1 MRLSRTARSG
11 LRALLTLAALAALAC
26 ALSAPSLAS
35 EGGVG
40 VIAKDGFGERDN
52 SFAWAMGWF
61 KHKLYVGTGRD
72 VLCVEDETTQFF
84 VPLEQKYTTNPSV
97 NVRCPPSPYEMNLR
111 ADIWQYTPK
120 THAWKR
126 VYVSPAERNPKDLS
140 LPVAKDIAYRGMADY
155 SEHGKEA
162 LFAAG
167 VSADEYLPS
176 LLKSHPPRIMRSFD
190 GVHWQALNLPAVT
203 VHFPEGN
210 IRPMGFRTL
219 LVWKGHLY
227 VTATP
232 DLTGNGSLFEVTNAM
247 SSHPHLVQVT
257 PPNLNV
263 FEAVTFH
270 GDLYVGC
277 GSEKSGY
284 SVWEASGEGRP
295 WVPIVTGGAGRG
307 NVVTSVV
314 SMHVYRKGLYVGA
327 SGWYQNTLPQSEM
340 IRIAPDGA
348 WTLVV
353 GNPRK
358 LPSGATAYPTSGLD
372 DGFDSLFNAHFW
384 RMGIL
389 GGGLYVGTNS
399 WADLLKNGRLGWIE
413 DLIAYSSGYQ
423 LWATCDGNDF
433 FPVTRNA
440 FGAGEYNFG
449 ARNLVTGNGPNGEEL
464 FIGSANVAGGTTI
477 YDVHESICSAGID
490 HAREVPAPSA
500 MIAETAGK
508 GKGTLLSWKPSRSA
522 ARYEVLAAD
531 EAKLTVYLQP
541 QPSLT
546 HDAFQFE
553 GAQPIIAGPETPGAL
568 PVDISLPGAFEPVGT
583 TTDSYFV
590 APSNAHRV
598 YEVVAENADGQASGP
613 SNIQIVPTPEPAPT
627 FGSVRAAIGSPAPLG
642 GKAAAASVSAAQR
655 LLDGAQSASARGDRA
670 AALGDLRRLQSLQ
683 ADRHDELSALAARLE
698 RRILYAGVAGEP

>member
-1 MRLSRTARSG
+1 MARSG
-11 LRALLTLAALAALAC
+11 PRALLALAALVVLAC
-26 ALSAPSLAS
+26 ATSPPSVAG
-35 EGGVG
+35 EPGVN
-40 VIAKDGFGERDN
+40 VLAKDGFGERDN

-84 VPLEQKYTTNPSV
+84 VPLEQKYTTSPSV
-97 NVRCPPSPYEMNLR
+97 NVRCPSSPYEMNLR

-120 THAWKR
+120 THRWKR
-126 VYVSPAERNPKDLS
+126 VYVSPTERNPKDLK

-155 SEHGKEA
+155 REYGKEA

-176 LLKSHPPRIMRSFD
+176 LLKTRPPRILRSFD
-190 GVHWQALNLPAVT
+190 GVHWEALHLPSVI

-232 DLTGNGSLFEVTNAM
+232 DLTGNGSLFEITNPM
-247 SSHPHLVQVT
+247 SGHPHLVQVT
-257 PPNLNV
+257 PPSLNV

-277 GSEKSGY
+277 GSEKTGY
-284 SVWEASGEGRP
+284 SVWEASGEHRP

-314 SMHVYRKGLYVGA
+314 SMHVYRDRLYVGA

-340 IRIAPDGA
+340 IRVSPDGA

-384 RMGIL
+384 RMGVL

-399 WADLLKNGRLGWIE
+399 WADLLKNGKLSWLE
-413 DLIAYSSGYQ
+413 DLISYSSGYQ

-440 FGAGEYNFG
+440 FGTGEYNFG
-449 ARNLVTGNGPNGEEL
+449 ARNLVKGSGPNGEEL

-477 YDVHESICSAGID
+477 YDVHESICSAGINE
-490 HAREVPAPSA
+490 AREVPAPGA
-500 MIAETAGK
+500 MIAETPAK
-508 GKGTLLSWKPSRSA
+508 AKGTLLSWEPSRSA
-522 ARYEVLAAD
+522 VRYEVLAAN
-531 EAKLTVYLQP
+531 ETNLTVYLQP

-546 HDAFQFE
+546 PDPFQFE
-553 GAQPIIAGPETPGAL
+553 GAQPILTSPETPGAL
-568 PVDISLPGAFEPVGT
+568 PVNISLPGPFEPVGT
-583 TTDSYFV
+583 TSDSYFV
-590 APSNAHRV
+590 APSDAHRV
-598 YEVVAENADGQASGP
+598 YEVLAENADGQTSEP

-627 FGSVRAAIGSPAPLG
+627 FGSVRAAIGAPGPLG
-642 GKAAAASVSAAQR
+642 GKAAAASVSAARR
-655 LLDGAQSASARGDRA
+655 LLDSAQSAWGRGDRS
-670 AALGDLRRLQSLQ
+670 AALADLHRLRSLQ
-683 ADRHDELSALAARLE
+683 GGQQDELSALAVRLE
-698 RRILYAGVAGEP
+698 RELEYGEGAGAT